1 MSITLGSN
9 TLNYTTNGD
18 KYIITYIS
26 ADCNPV
32 LRYIDTIFNSLFPY
46 FEANISSSRRCGERA
61 EYVCKHLVKSIHE
74 ELKIDGLMIGKIII
88 INWVEKNEEFLEII
102 KSVYGRIGST
112 IGAHYHALAYLE
124 IPIAEKRYCV
134 AIETTLCEPY
144 RLQFCVGSDYNELEN
159 TIKIRYQCSDFKTSF
174 DCDKSWYDIA
184 YMGGKKRKQRTTKN
198 KKRKK
203 RKQRKTKKWRS
214 KRNTKRKRSRKSQRR
229 R

>member
-32 LRYIDTIFNSLFPY
+32 LRYIDTIFNSLFPH
-46 FEANISSSRRCGERA
+46 FEASRRYSSNRCGELA

-88 INWVEKNEEFLEII
+88 INWVEENEEFLEII
-102 KSVYGRIGST
+102 KSVYGRIGTT
-112 IGAHYHALAYLE
+112 IRAHYHALAYLE

-144 RLQFCVGSDYNELEN
+144 KLQFCVGSDYNELEN
-159 TIKIRYQCSDFKTSF
+159 TIKIRYQCSDFKISF
-174 DCDKSWYDIA
+174 DCDKNWYDIA
-184 YMGGKKRKQRTTKN
+184 YMGGKKRK
-198 KKRKK
+198 K
-203 RKQRKTKKWRS
+203 RKQRKTKKRRS